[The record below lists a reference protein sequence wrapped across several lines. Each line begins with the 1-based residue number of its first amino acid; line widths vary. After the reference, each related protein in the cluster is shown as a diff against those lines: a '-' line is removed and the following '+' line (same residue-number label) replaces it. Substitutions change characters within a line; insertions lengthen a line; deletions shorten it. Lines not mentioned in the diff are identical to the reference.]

1 MTLSLGSIRTA
12 ILLTLLA
19 PGLAGAQSL
28 TKSLTD
34 RLAAPPFDRHHWGIA
49 VLDERGRLLFGHNAE
64 RLFTPASNTKLIVT
78 AAATMLLGPDTT
90 VRTPVYLDGP
100 IEEGILR
107 GNVILYGNGDP
118 TWTRRCYAVDT
129 LAPGACLADPFAPF
143 GPVAAALKR
152 LGVRQVTGQVIGDGS
167 FFEAAMHHPSWEVGD
182 LVWGYG
188 APVSGL
194 GFNENTIQATIRP
207 GPTPGS
213 LAVIAL
219 WPDLGALVIDNR
231 LITVPDSARTEIDWA
246 RAPDGATAVVT
257 GTIRASERERRNTLA
272 APDPNRYAALA
283 LHRVLAD
290 SGIVVLGGVSGTT
303 DPLATQPARHGQPAV
318 EIVSRPIRDWVF
330 PVLNVSQNWV
340 AEMLLKLLGKR
351 FESDGSWQ
359 AGLRVE
365 RRFLIDVVGADST
378 QFSVQDGSGLSA
390 QNSVSPLTFAR
401 LLAFMQQQP
410 QYAAFAAGMP
420 QSGSIGSLRN
430 RFLTTPVVQRV
441 WAKTGSIAQ
450 VNSLSGY
457 IGGTTLGA
465 PHCRIFSVQAMNH
478 ILGGQTMI
486 RAIDSV
492 VSDIGTRSNCSVKR

>member
-1 MTLSLGSIRTA
+1 MTLSSASIRTA
-12 ILLTLLA
+12 ILITLLA
-19 PGLAGAQSL
+19 PGLASSQSL
-28 TKSLTD
+28 TKSLTH
-34 RLAAPPFDRHHWGIA
+34 RLNQAPFDRHHWGVA

-100 IEEGILR
+100 VEQGTLR
-107 GNVILYGNGDP
+107 GNLILYGNGDA
-118 TWTRRCYAVDT
+118 TWARRCYAVDT
-129 LAPGACLADPFAPF
+129 LAAGACLTDPFAPLR
-143 GPVAAALKR
+143 PIATALKR
-152 LGVRQVTGQVIGDGS
+152 VGVRQVSGQVIGDGS
-167 FFEAAMHHPSWEVGD
+167 FFEPIIHHPTWEIGD

-194 GFNENTIQATIRP
+194 GFNENTIQATMRP
-207 GPTPGS
+207 GPTPGA
-213 LAVIAL
+213 LASIAL
-219 WPDLGALVIDNR
+219 WPDLGALTVENR
-231 LITVPDSARTEIDWA
+231 LITVPDSERTEIDWA
-246 RAPDGATAVVT
+246 RGPDGVTAVVT

-272 APDPNRYAALA
+272 APDPNRFTALA
-283 LHRVLAD
+283 LHQVLAD

-303 DPLATQPARHGQPAV
+303 DPLATQAARRGQPVA

-351 FESDGSWQ
+351 FESEGSWQ

-378 QFSVQDGSGLSA
+378 QFSIQDGSGLSA

-401 LLAFMQQQP
+401 LLAFMQRQP

-420 QSGSIGSLRN
+420 QSGSVGSLRN
-430 RFLTTPVVQRV
+430 RFLATPVAERV

-457 IGGTTLGA
+457 IGGTTLGE

-492 VSDIGTRSNCSVKR
+492 VSDIGAQSRCNVKR

>member
-1 MTLSLGSIRTA
+1 MTLSFASIRTA
-12 ILLTLLA
+12 ILVTLLV
-19 PGLAGAQSL
+19 PSLASSQSL
-28 TKSLTD
+28 TKRLNERLT
-34 RLAAPPFDRHHWGIA
+34 RAPFDRHHWGVA
-49 VLDERGRLLFGHNAE
+49 VLDEQGKLLFGHNAE

-78 AAATMLLGPDTT
+78 ATATMLLGPDAT

-100 IEEGILR
+100 VNQGTLE
-107 GNVILYGNGDP
+107 GNVILYGNGDA
-118 TWTRRCYAVDT
+118 TWASRCYAVDS
-129 LAPGACLADPFAPF
+129 LAAGACTTDPFAPLR
-143 GPVAAALKR
+143 PVAGALKR
-152 LGVRQVTGQVIGDGS
+152 LGVRQITGQVVGDGS
-167 FFEAAMHHPSWEVGD
+167 FFEPAIHHPTWEIGD
-182 LVWGYG
+182 LVWAYG

-207 GPTPGS
+207 GPTPGA
-213 LAVIAL
+213 LASISL
-219 WPDLGALVIDNR
+219 WPDLGALAVDNR
-231 LITVPDSARTEIDWA
+231 LVTVPDSERSRMEWT
-246 RAPDGATAVVT
+246 RGPDGVTAVVT
-257 GTIRASERERRNTLA
+257 GTIRVSDRERRNTLA

-283 LHRVLAD
+283 LHQVLAD
-290 SGIVVLGGVSGTT
+290 SGIVVLGGVSSTT
-303 DPLATQPARHGQPAV
+303 DPLATQAARRSPPVA

-340 AEMLLKLLGKR
+340 AEMLLKQLGKR
-351 FESDGSWQ
+351 FESEGSWE
-359 AGLRVE
+359 AGIKVE

-401 LLAFMQQQP
+401 LLAFMQKQP

-420 QSGSIGSLRN
+420 QSGSVGSLRN
-430 RFLTTPVVQRV
+430 RFLTTPVAQRV

-457 IGGTTLGA
+457 IGGTTLGGA
-465 PHCRIFSVQAMNH
+465 HCRIFSVQAMNH

-492 VSDIGTRSNCSVKR
+492 VTDIGAQSRCSVKR